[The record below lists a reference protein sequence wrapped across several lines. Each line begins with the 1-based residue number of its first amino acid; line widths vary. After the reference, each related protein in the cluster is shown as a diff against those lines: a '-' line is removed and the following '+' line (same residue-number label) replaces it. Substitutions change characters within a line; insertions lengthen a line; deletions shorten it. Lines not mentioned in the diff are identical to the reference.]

1 MRGGRGHLH
10 ELAGRRQRGRFTR
23 LNIRIIAAI
32 NRAELPFPSYATLK
46 LLAHF
51 FGRRC
56 LVGTTSNDQ
65 GGGGNQRGEQTFQ
78 ATIL

>member
-10 ELAGRRQRGRFTR
+10 ELAARRQRGRFTR
-23 LNIRIIAAI
+23 LNIGIITAI
-32 NRAELPFPSYATLK
+32 DWTELPLAGHATLK

-51 FGRRC
+51 FGRRRFA
-56 LVGTTSNDQ
+56 GATSNDQ
-65 GGGGNQRGEQTFQ
+65 SGGRNQRGEQAFQ

>member
-1 MRGGRGHLH
+1 MRGERGHLH

-23 LNIRIIAAI
+23 LDIRIITAI
-32 NRAELPFPSYATLK
+32 DWTELPFAGHATLK

-65 GGGGNQRGEQTFQ
+65 GGG
-78 ATIL
+78 

>member
-1 MRGGRGHLH
+1 MRGGRGHFH

-23 LNIRIIAAI
+23 LNIRIITAI
-32 NRAELPFPSYATLK
+32 DWTELPFAGYATLK

-56 LVGTTSNDQ
+56 LVGTTSGDQ
-65 GGGGNQRGEQTFQ
+65 TGGGNQRGEQTFQ